1 MSNINPNIF
10 KAYDIRGLYPEDINE
25 EAAFSIAKAFV
36 EFLRNKGEFSGQP
49 IIVGRDARN
58 SSDSLYEAV
67 TEGLVSEKADVIDIG
82 AVSTAL
88 FYWAIISQKAAGGIM
103 ITASH
108 NPAEY
113 NGFKICRVAARSV
126 GLDSGLTEIRELAK
140 KEKIADL
147 SLVGKVWHKDLL
159 EEYISFVKNKITIEK
174 IKPLKIVVD
183 YGNGMAGAEVEKLL
197 KFLPCWVESLF
208 VEPDGNFPNHEANP
222 IKEEN
227 LVVLRERLLNTNADL
242 GIAFD
247 GDGDRIAFLDEK
259 GELVRG
265 DFITALIAQEL
276 LKENAGQRILYEVRS
291 SKVMPEVIL
300 AAGGMPILGR
310 PGHSLMKEHMRQEDI
325 LFGGELS
332 GHYFYRDLGFIE
344 NTLFT
349 MTEILRI
356 ISEEEKPL
364 SEITA
369 PLKKYFTSGEINFK
383 VVDADQI
390 LLKIEQKFGDAQIK
404 KIDGLTVIYPD
415 WWFNLRK
422 SNTEPLVRLN
432 LEADTAQLLGEKKKE
447 VSSLIF

>member
-1 MSNINPNIF
+1 MSVNQNIF

-25 EAAFSIAKAFV
+25 ETAFSIAKAFV

-49 IIVGRDARN
+49 IIVGYDARN

-67 TEGLVSEKADVIDIG
+67 AEGLVSERADVIDIG

-88 FYWAIISQKAAGGIM
+88 FYWAIINQKAAGGIM

-113 NGFKICRVAARSV
+113 NGFKICRAEARSI
-126 GLDSGLTEIRELAK
+126 GLDSGLAEIRELAK
-140 KEKIADL
+140 KEKAADL
-147 SLVGKVWHKDLL
+147 SLTGKIWQKNLL
-159 EEYISFVKNKITIEK
+159 EEYISFVKNKIKIEK
-174 IKPLKIVVD
+174 IKPLKIIVD
-183 YGNGMAGAEVEKLL
+183 YGNGMAGSEVEKLL
-197 KFLPCWVESLF
+197 KYLPCSVESLF

-227 LVVLRERLLNTNADL
+227 LTVLKEKLLTTKADL

-276 LKENAGQRILYEVRS
+276 LKDNSGQKILYEVRS
-291 SKVMPEVIL
+291 SKIMPEIIL
-300 AAGGMPILGR
+300 AAGGLPILGR
-310 PGHSLMKEHMRQEDI
+310 PGHSLMKEKMRQENI

-332 GHYFYRDLGFIE
+332 GHYFYKDLGFIE

-349 MTEILRI
+349 MAEILRI
-356 ISEEEKPL
+356 ISEEQKPF
-364 SEITA
+364 SETIS

-383 VVDADQI
+383 VTDADQV
-390 LLKIEQKFGDAQIK
+390 LAKIEQKFSNAQIK
-404 KIDGLTVIYPD
+404 KIDGLTIIYSD

-432 LEADTAQLLGEKKKE
+432 LEADTLSLLEEKKKE
-447 VSSLIF
+447 IKDLIV

>member
-36 EFLRNKGEFSGQP
+36 EFLRNKGELNGQP
-49 IIVGRDARN
+49 IIIGRDARN
-58 SSDSLYEAV
+58 SSDSLYESV
-67 TEGLVSEKADVIDIG
+67 SEGLISEKVDVIDIG
-82 AVSTAL
+82 AVSTTL
-88 FYWAIISQKAAGGIM
+88 FYWAIINQKAAGGIM

-113 NGFKICRVAARSV
+113 NGFKICRAMARSV
-126 GLDSGLTEIRELAK
+126 GLDSGLAEIRELAK
-140 KEKIADL
+140 KERTTDL
-147 SLVGKVWHKDLL
+147 SLTGKAWHKDLS
-159 EEYISFVKNKITIEK
+159 EEYIAFVKNKISIEK
-174 IKPLKIVVD
+174 IKPLKIVID

-197 KFLPCWVESLF
+197 KFLPCSVESLF

-227 LVVLRERLLNTNADL
+227 LVALREKLLSIGADL
-242 GIAFD
+242 GVAFD

-276 LKENAGQRILYEVRS
+276 LKENAGQKILYEVRS
-291 SKVMPEVIL
+291 SKVLPEVIS
-300 AAGGMPILGR
+300 AVGGVPILGR
-310 PGHSLMKEHMRQEDI
+310 PGHSLMKEHMRQDDI

-332 GHYFYRDLGFIE
+332 GHYFYKDLGFIE

-349 MTEILRI
+349 MAEILRI
-356 ISEEEKPL
+356 VSEGQRSF
-364 SEITA
+364 SELIA
-369 PLKKYFTSGEINFK
+369 PLKKYFNSGEINFG
-383 VVDADQI
+383 VADADQVLI
-390 LLKIEQKFGDAQIK
+390 KMEQEFNDAQIK
-404 KIDGLTVIYPD
+404 KIDGLTVIYSN

-432 LEADTAQLLGEKKKE
+432 LEADTDQLLEEKKKE